1 MPEYG
6 MNLHDYWR
14 IIRRR
19 KGIVIFT
26 LFGVLVFTYIF
37 TSLQTPVYQAQATVK
52 YEEETGAGAAGLG
65 AWGGFY
71 GGELIAS
78 EISVIASRPVARMV
92 AFRLALV
99 TDKSP
104 SEEVEKTAE
113 RIQGKIKAERIGESN
128 MVRITTTSSDPKETA
143 LLVNNVAE
151 IYRQKRSDD
160 RNRRTRE
167 LRESVEGHLSQVTLK
182 LKQTEEDLKNFR
194 EKTRTVGLGGA
205 LASKLLDLKA
215 KLDDLGKKYTPEH
228 PEIIKLK
235 RQIESTEADMKTLP
249 AEEIELAR
257 LTRELRVNEE
267 LYNLLN
273 RRLKEA
279 QIAEADRF
287 EPVSIVNLAIMP
299 TAPIRPNKPLNMS
312 LGGILGLILGMG
324 LALVTENL
332 DTSIGTIEEVESYLT
347 VSVIGVIPRIASME
361 RREIGAMRVVFDR
374 IRPRRELS
382 RADRL
387 TQLRKQLMFYYSA
400 KSFYAEA
407 YNTLRTNVEFALK
420 SKNNACLFTS
430 AGPLEGKTITSAN
443 FAVCAA
449 ETGIRTLLVEADLR
463 KPTICRLF
471 GLQREPGLTDILTG
485 NVNWREVAKGTTDFL
500 LGELELEK
508 VLRTPG
514 IENLKIITCGFIPPN
529 PLDVLGLEQISNLIR
544 EWKNEFDLIVFDTPP
559 ILLCADGMVLGAKV
573 DGVILVYRVGR
584 MARGGLKRA
593 KTQLDNAKAN
603 IVGIALNDIRAS
615 EMEPRYGYYYAYKY
629 YAEKKPGVS
638 A

>member
-19 KGIVIFT
+19 KTIVIVT
-26 LFGVLVFTYIF
+26 VFGVLVFTYIF

-52 YEEETGAGAAGLG
+52 YEEETASAASGLG
-65 AWGGFY
+65 TWGGFY
-71 GGELIAS
+71 SGELLAS
-78 EISVIASRPVARMV
+78 EISVITSRPVARIV
-92 AFRLALV
+92 AFRLGFMSEA
-99 TDKSP
+99 SP
-104 SEEVEKTAE
+104 SEEIEKTAE
-113 RIQGKIKAERIGESN
+113 NIQGKIKAERVGESN
-128 MVRITTTSSDPKETA
+128 MIKITVTSSDPKETE

-151 IYRQKRSDD
+151 VYQQKRSDD

-167 LRESVEGHLSQVTLK
+167 LRESIEGHLSQVTLK
-182 LKQTEEDLKNFR
+182 LKQTEDDLKNFR
-194 EKTRTVGLGGA
+194 EKTRTIGLGSA
-205 LASKLLDLKA
+205 LVSRLLDLKTM
-215 KLDDLGKKYTPEH
+215 LGNLEKKYTPEH

-235 RQIESTEADMKTLP
+235 RQIDSTEEDLKTLP

-279 QIAEADRF
+279 QIGEADRF
-287 EPVSIVNLAIMP
+287 EPVSIVNLAIIP

-312 LGGILGLILGMG
+312 LGGILGLIMG
-324 LALVTENL
+324 IGLTLVAENL
-332 DTSIGTIEEVESYLT
+332 DTSIGTIEEVESYLNI
-347 VSVIGVIPRIASME
+347 SVIGVIPRITSEE
-361 RREIGAMRVVFDR
+361 RRERGTIQVVFDR
-374 IRPRRELS
+374 IRPHREFS
-382 RADRL
+382 RAERL
-387 TQLRKQLMFYYSA
+387 NQAKKQLMFYYSS
-400 KSFYAEA
+400 KSFYSEA

-420 SKNNACLFTS
+420 SKKNVCLFTS
-430 AGPLEGKTITSAN
+430 AGPLEGKTMTSAN
-443 FAVCAA
+443 FAICAA

-485 NVNWREVAKGTTDFL
+485 NINWREIVKGTTDFL

-514 IENLKIITCGFIPPN
+514 IENLKIITCGFIPTN
-529 PLDVLGLEQISNLIR
+529 PLDVLGLERIDSLIK
-544 EWKNEFDLIVFDTPP
+544 EWKNEFDLIIFDTPP
-559 ILLCADGMVLGAKV
+559 VLLCADSMVLASKV
-573 DGVILVYRVGR
+573 DGVIIVYRVGR

-603 IVGIALNDIRAS
+603 IVGVALNDIRAS

-629 YAEKKPGVS
+629 YAEKKPGAS